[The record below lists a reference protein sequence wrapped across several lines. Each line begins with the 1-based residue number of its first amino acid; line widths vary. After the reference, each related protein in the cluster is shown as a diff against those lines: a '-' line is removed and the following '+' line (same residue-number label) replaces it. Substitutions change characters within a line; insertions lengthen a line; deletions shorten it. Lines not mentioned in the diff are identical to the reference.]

1 MSERIVLVCEWCEK
15 SPNIRRTITGPK
27 TKDVLLV
34 DFCFKH
40 DRKFMQLIQ
49 PRQRQKA
56 GVTHHVS
63 QRKMST
69 DKDVKEFQDKV
80 LHAISKDGW
89 IAPIKVKQHLKV
101 KPWKVTAAL
110 KVLLKEGKV
119 ERQGRGRSAK
129 YRRK

>member
-1 MSERIVLVCEWCEK
+1 
-15 SPNIRRTITGPK
+15 
-27 TKDVLLV
+27 
-34 DFCFKH
+34 
-40 DRKFMQLIQ
+40 MQLIQ

-69 DKDVKEFQDKV
+69 DKEVKEFQAKV
-80 LHAISKDGW
+80 LHHIPKDQF
-89 IAPIKVKQHLKV
+89 IPPLKIKTDLKV
-101 KPWKVTAAL
+101 KPWRVTSAL